1 MGLLDLI
8 EARRLERERAIRN
21 EKAIDAVKI
30 IASVG
35 VGFALGL
42 LFAPKSGKKTRE
54 DISNS
59 AKKGLD
65 FVTKNIDNTIKVI
78 KEKNTEL
85 KESIAEKTET
95 IPALFPLFA
104 HCLFSRL
111 LHRRR
116 HSCFSPIAF

>member
-1 MGLLDLI
+1 LYLNQLLKQDIPLKDALTLI
-8 EARRLERERAIRN
+8 EEKRN

-59 AKKGLD
+59 AKKGVG

-78 KEKNTEL
+78 KEKNTA
-85 KESIAEKTET
+85 IVR
-95 IPALFPLFA
+95 LF
-104 HCLFSRL
+104 RL
-111 LHRRR
+111 AWCCRE
-116 HSCFSPIAF
+116 

>member
-95 IPALFPLFA
+95 GK
-104 HCLFSRL
+104 RL
-111 LHRRR
+111 
-116 HSCFSPIAF
+116 CDA

>member
-42 LFAPKSGKKTRE
+42 LFAPKSGKKLGK
-54 DISNS
+54 IL
-59 AKKGLD
+59 AIQLKKVL
-65 FVTKNIDNTIKVI
+65 ILL
-78 KEKNTEL
+78 L
-85 KESIAEKTET
+85 KIL
-95 IPALFPLFA
+95 I
-104 HCLFSRL
+104 
-111 LHRRR
+111 
-116 HSCFSPIAF
+116 IQ